1 MESAAEVRP
10 GQLLAKGA
18 TGLCKRTWW
27 VFLIGGIAAV
37 AFGILAFMNP
47 GVALFTLGIF
57 LAAYLLVDGISSIWG
72 ALSNRDYDGWVTVLL
87 IGILSTLAGA
97 YALYA
102 PAVGMIAIVYL
113 VAFVSMMIGVT
124 SIYIGWK
131 VRKEISGEW
140 VLFITGAVS
149 ILFSLLILMRPAEGS
164 VSVVYLIASWA
175 IMIGVLRIFFAFRI
189 RKLGNTIE
197 GLSTGGGA
205 G

>member
-1 MESAAEVRP
+1 M
-10 GQLLAKGA
+10 
-18 TGLCKRTWW
+18 
-27 VFLIGGIAAV
+27 FLIGGIAAV

-87 IGILSTLAGA
+87 VGVLSTLAGG

-131 VRKEISGEW
+131 IREEITGEW
-140 VLFITGAVS
+140 VLFVTGAIS
-149 ILFSLLILMRPAEGS
+149 ILFSLLILFRPAAGS
-164 VSVVYLIASWA
+164 LSVVYLIASWA
-175 IMIGVLRIFFAFRI
+175 VIIGLLRIFFAFRI
-189 RKLGNTIE
+189 RKLGNAIE
-197 GLSTGGGA
+197 EKAAPGGA

>member
-1 MESAAEVRP
+1 M
-10 GQLLAKGA
+10 LARGA
-18 TGLCKRTWW
+18 TKFCKRTWW
-27 VFLIGGIAAV
+27 MFLIGGIAAV

-57 LAAYLLVDGISSIWG
+57 LAAYLFVDGISSVWA
-72 ALSNRDYDGWVTVLL
+72 ALTNREYDGWVTVLL
-87 IGILSTLAGA
+87 LGVLSTLAGA

-113 VAFVSMMIGVT
+113 VAFMSMLIGVT

-131 VRKEISGEW
+131 VRKEVSGEW
-140 VLFITGAVS
+140 VLFVTGAIS
-149 ILFSLLILMRPAEGS
+149 ILFSLLILFRPAEGS
-164 VSVVYLIASWA
+164 LSVVYLIASWA

-189 RKLGNTIE
+189 RKVGSTIE
-197 GLSTGGGA
+197 DLSTPSGA